1 MELGVNILVEVGVDG
16 YNVQEH
22 RRMGT
27 ERAAVV
33 VVYEYERMIGE
44 LCKSSHNSDSAAPE
58 KVVRRRT
65 FIEST
70 SAVELFPVAGMQH
83 NR

>member
-1 MELGVNILVEVGVDG
+1 MELGVNILVESGVDG
-16 YNVQEH
+16 YNVQEQ
-22 RRMGT
+22 RRMVT

-33 VVYEYERMIGE
+33 VVYEYQRKIGE
-44 LCKSSHNSDSAAPE
+44 LCKSSHNCDSAAPE

-65 FIEST
+65 FIESI
-70 SAVELFPVAGMQH
+70 SAVELFPVTNLQH